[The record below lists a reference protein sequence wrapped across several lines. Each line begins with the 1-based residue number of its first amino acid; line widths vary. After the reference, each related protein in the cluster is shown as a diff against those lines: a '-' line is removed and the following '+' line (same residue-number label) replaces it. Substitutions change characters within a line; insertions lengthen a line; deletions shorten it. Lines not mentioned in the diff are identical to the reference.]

1 MTFDD
6 DDWGRPV
13 ETGEFARPENLN
25 GHLLVVFP
33 LGYVPHIQTKFTVPG
48 KKSDAI
54 CCDIIDLDD
63 KDDSGQPG
71 KVYRQSNLMQGQ
83 LIATL
88 KPWIGRKVLGR
99 MGKGVSKNGMNAPWV
114 ITDMLDD
121 QACVD
126 RARAWSQSHPNFQ
139 KSPFQEWKEEPVSAA
154 TQATINQ
161 VLPPSLRSDAQP
173 ERGYSQYD
181 TYNPPAQQQTAPV
194 QGSVTLSAEEQ
205 SVLARLRERQAAA
218 ARQQQGED
226 PPF

>member
-1 MTFDD
+1 MSFD

-13 ETGEFARPENLN
+13 ETGEYARPENLN
-25 GHLLVVFP
+25 GHLLIVFP
-33 LGYVPHIQTKFTVPG
+33 LGYVPFIQTKFTVPG

-63 KDDSGQPG
+63 KDESGQPG

-88 KPWIGRKVLGR
+88 RPWIGRKVLGR

-121 QACVD
+121 PSCVE
-126 RARAWSQSHPNFQ
+126 RAKAWSQAHPSFA
-139 KSPFQEWKEEPVSAA
+139 KSPFQEWKEEAPAA
-154 TQATINQ
+154 TPAD
-161 VLPPSLRSDAQP
+161 LPQNLQQYTHQP
-173 ERGYSQYD
+173 
-181 TYNPPAQQQTAPV
+181 QQQQQNPAGPYPPQQPPPQQSAPV
-194 QGSVTLSAEEQ
+194 AGSVELSDEEQ
-205 SVLARLRERQAAA
+205 SVLARLRDRQRQASL
-218 ARQQQGED
+218 QNVE

>member
-13 ETGEFARPENLN
+13 EGGEFARPENLN
-25 GHLLVVFP
+25 GHLLIVFP

-48 KKSDAI
+48 KKSDAV

-88 KPWIGRKVLGR
+88 RPWIGKKVLGR

-121 QACVD
+121 ASCVE
-126 RARAWSQSHPNFQ
+126 RARAWSTTHPNFH
-139 KSPFQEWKEEPVSAA
+139 KSPFQEWKEDPIPAAAQAAA
-154 TQATINQ
+154 TAA
-161 VLPPSLRSDAQP
+161 LPQSLQGNLQQD
-173 ERGYSQYD
+173 RGYSQYD
-181 TYNPPAQQQTAPV
+181 DAYNPAPRQAAPA

-205 SVLARLRERQAAA
+205 SVLARLRQRQAAA
-218 ARQQQGED
+218 AQQEE

>member
-25 GHLLVVFP
+25 GHLLIVFP

-63 KDDSGQPG
+63 KDESGQPG
-71 KVYRQSNLMQGQ
+71 KVYRNSNLMQGQ

-88 KPWIGRKVLGR
+88 RPWISRKVLGR

-121 QACVD
+121 PSCVEK
-126 RARAWSQSHPNFQ
+126 AKAWSLAHPTFH
-139 KSPFQEWKEEPVSAA
+139 KSPFVDRQEEVAA
-154 TQATINQ
+154 HAAAVAALPDDLRQYTQQ
-161 VLPPSLRSDAQP
+161 PAQQAAP
-173 ERGYSQYD
+173 QYGSS
-181 TYNPPAQQQTAPV
+181 YAAPAQQQQAPAAPV
-194 QGSVTLSAEEQ
+194 AGSVVLSAEEQ
-205 SVLARLRERQAAA
+205 SVLARLRQRQAAA
-218 ARQQQGED
+218 AQQDE